1 MYRRV
6 FSVLL
11 ILSLVALS
19 VLAIGKPLSARAA
32 TSIQGLHV
40 SGNKILN
47 GSNQQI
53 RLLGVNHAGGE
64 YMCIQGRGIWDGPV
78 DAAGIQAMSSWY
90 INAVRIPLNEDCWLG
105 INGVASSMGGAVY
118 QQAVVDY
125 VNALNSNGMVAI
137 LDLHWGAPGTTPA
150 DKQTPMPDTDHT
162 PAFWTSVANT
172 FKTNNSVIFDLFN
185 EPYPDNN
192 SDTTAGWTCWRDG
205 GTCSGV
211 SYPVV
216 GMQSLVNT
224 VRATGAT
231 NIIMLGGLQ
240 YSNAFSQWLTY
251 KPTDP
256 AGNLVASWHSY
267 NFNLCSTVVCWN
279 EKILPVAQQVPV
291 IAGEIGEND
300 CAHGYI
306 DSLMAWLDSN
316 NISYLAW
323 TWNAWGATL
332 CATGPVLI
340 NDATTGEPNAYGQ
353 GFKDHLAALK
363 ALWTATPTN
372 TWTPGGPTATASKT
386 FTPTATIT
394 PTFTPIVNGGL
405 KAQIINN
412 GLDTTGETDF
422 GVKITNTGTAAV
434 TGVSFRLY
442 FDADLGL
449 AGSAYVLD
457 RYNEYLNGGSA
468 GTATITGPTLVSG
481 STYYYNFAFGGTSIP
496 AAGVWELTGRIR
508 MSDWSAHNLTAND
521 WYHTGITTTYA
532 DTLYVPAYLG
542 GVQAWGLTPA
552 GSGTGGTTVT
562 PTNTSVTNTPTRT
575 PTVSPTSN
583 VTVTRTVSPTIT
595 LTRSATLPTTL
606 TRTPTPGISPTPTR
620 TFTAGPTSTRT
631 ATAAITATA
640 VRTATPTITPTGGA
654 TCTPTSTI
662 TAPFTFDGAGT
673 FCWQASALG
682 TYINSWNTTSV
693 TLNNVT
699 VSNLYVAS
707 GSYPA
712 KIGGFYYV
720 SYNSTVAWGH
730 FETK

>member
-1 MYRRV
+1 MRRRTLLV
-6 FSVLL
+6 FL
-11 ILSLVALS
+11 IFFLVALS
-19 VLAIGKPLSARAA
+19 VFTIGKPTTSSAA

-78 DAAGIQAMSSWY
+78 DAAGIQAMASWY
-90 INAVRIPLNEDCWLG
+90 INAVRIPLNEDCWLA
-105 INGVASSMGGAVY
+105 INGVAATMGGATY

-125 VNALNSNGMVAI
+125 VNALNSNGIVAI
-137 LDLHWGAPGTTPA
+137 LDLHWAAPGTIAA
-150 DKQTPMPDTDHT
+150 DKQTPMPNADHT

-172 FKTNNSVIFDLFN
+172 FKNNSSVIFDLYN

-192 SDTTAGWTCWRDG
+192 GDSTAGWTCWRDG
-205 GTCSGV
+205 GTCAGI
-211 SYPVV
+211 SYPVA
-216 GMQSLVNT
+216 GMQTLVNT

-240 YSNAFSQWLTY
+240 YSNAFSQWLAY
-251 KPTDP
+251 KPTDS

-279 EKILPVAQQVPV
+279 EKILPVLQQVPV
-291 IAGEIGEND
+291 VAGEIGEND

-306 DSLMAWLDSN
+306 DPLMAWLDSQN
-316 NISYLAW
+316 TSYLAW
-323 TWNAWGATL
+323 TWNAWGADL

-340 NDATTGEPNAYGQ
+340 NDATTGAPNAYGQ

-363 ALWTATPTN
+363 AAWTPTPTN

-394 PTFTPIVNGGL
+394 PTFTPITNGGL

-422 GVKITNTGTAAV
+422 GIKIINTGTSAV

-449 AGSAYVLD
+449 AGSAYILD

-468 GTATITGPTLVSG
+468 GTATITGPTLASG

-508 MSDWSAHNLTAND
+508 MNDWSAHNLTAND
-521 WYHTGITTTYA
+521 WYHTGLTTSYA
-532 DTLYVPAYLG
+532 DTLYVPAYLSG
-542 GVQAWGLTPA
+542 TQAWGLTPGA
-552 GSGTGGTTVT
+552 GSGGPT
-562 PTNTSVTNTPTRT
+562 PTRTLTLAVTNTPTRT
-575 PTVSPTSN
+575 MTVSPTSN
-583 VTVTRTVSPTIT
+583 ATSTRTLTATVTKTPTSGASPT
-595 LTRSATLPTTL
+595 
-606 TRTPTPGISPTPTR
+606 RTNTPGITSTPTRTATRTNTPTSGASPTKTNTPMTPSPTPTS
-620 TFTAGPTSTRT
+620 G
-631 ATAAITATA
+631 
-640 VRTATPTITPTGGA
+640 TG
-654 TCTPTSTI
+654 TCSPVTSTI

-673 FCWQASALG
+673 FCWQASTLG
-682 TYINSWNTTSV
+682 TYINSWNATSV
-693 TLNNVT
+693 TINGVN
-699 VSNLYVAS
+699 VSNLYLAS

-712 KIGGFYYV
+712 KINGFWYI

>member
-1 MYRRV
+1 MYRRILPV
-6 FSVLL
+6 FL
-11 ILSLVALS
+11 IVVLVALS
-19 VLAIGKPLSARAA
+19 VFAMGQPASVRAA

-47 GSNQQI
+47 GNNQQI

-78 DAAGIQAMSSWY
+78 DAASVQAIASWAT
-90 INAVRIPLNEDCWLG
+90 NAVRVPLNEDCWLG
-105 INGVASSMGGAVY
+105 INGVDPTMGGAVY
-118 QQAVVDY
+118 QQAVMDY
-125 VNALNSNGMVAI
+125 VNTLNSNGMIAI

-150 DKQTPMPDTDHT
+150 DKQTPMPDADHT

-172 FKTNNSVIFDLFN
+172 FKTNSSVIFDLFN

-205 GTCSGV
+205 GTCSGITYTV
-211 SYPVV
+211 A

-224 VRATGAT
+224 VRATGST
-231 NIIMLGGLQ
+231 NIIMLGGLE

-251 KPTDP
+251 KPTDS

-279 EKILPVAQQVPV
+279 EKILPVLQQVPV

-316 NISYLAW
+316 NTSYLGW
-323 TWNAWGATL
+323 TWNAWGAAS
-332 CATGPVLI
+332 CATGPVMIL
-340 NDATTGEPNAYGQ
+340 DTSGTPTAYGQ
-353 GFKDHLAALK
+353 GFKDHFAALK
-363 ALWTATPTN
+363 ASWTATPTN

-394 PTFTPIVNGGL
+394 PTFTPIVGGL

-412 GLDTTGETDF
+412 GVDTTGETDF
-422 GVKITNTGTAAV
+422 GIKITNTGSSAV
-434 TGVSFRLY
+434 TGVSFRIY

-449 AGSAYVLD
+449 PGSAYVLD
-457 RYNEYLNGGSA
+457 RYNEYLNGGAA

-508 MSDWSAHNLTAND
+508 MNDWSAHNITSND
-521 WYHTGITTTYA
+521 WYHTGITTSYA
-532 DTLYVPAYLG
+532 DTLYIPAYLN

-552 GSGTGGTTVT
+552 GSGTGGAT
-562 PTNTSVTNTPTRT
+562 PTNTTVVNTPTRTVTPSLTLNVTATRTLTATVTKTPTIGPSPTRTNTPPGITNTPTRT
-575 PTVSPTSN
+575 LTS
-583 VTVTRTVSPTIT
+583 
-595 LTRSATLPTTL
+595 LPWTPTL
-606 TRTPTPGISPTPTR
+606 TRTLTPTAGAPTR
-620 TFTAGPTSTRT
+620 TPTVTPTSG
-631 ATAAITATA
+631 
-640 VRTATPTITPTGGA
+640 VGA
-654 TCTPTSTI
+654 CSPVTSTI
-662 TAPFTFDGAGT
+662 TAPFTFDGTGT
-673 FCWQASALG
+673 FCWQASTLG
-682 TYINSWNTTSV
+682 SYINSWNLASLTINGVNIT
-693 TLNNVT
+693 NVY
-699 VSNLYVAS
+699 LAS

-712 KIGGFYYV
+712 KINGFWYV